1 MPRRGP
7 IADPSKI
14 GEASQPAFVRLPDP
28 STIFANRGERLR
40 AVAEGN
46 VLADYLRFLASL
58 ADAQNAVAAS
68 LPPVPEVDPAG
79 LGMRLGALMPP
90 LSPELL
96 HGESGYADTLEWL
109 LRRFAPD
116 AMPSAAEKAR
126 DRLLSLTA
134 PEITALAESI
144 FEGAYPA
151 DRLAES
157 LFVAAALQVHLA
169 RYASRLP
176 ARRLRPV
183 GDGVCPTCGSAPVAS
198 LVVGWRGANRSRY
211 CCCSLCG
218 TMWNYL
224 RIKCTS
230 CGSTE
235 GVAYSTIEQGSQDVA
250 AETCAKCRCY
260 IKHLQ
265 HHRNPMLEPFADDIA
280 SFGLDLLLR
289 EQGFHRG
296 GINPLF
302 IAE

>member
-1 MPRRGP
+1 MPRRIP
-7 IADPSKI
+7 VADPSKI
-14 GEASQPAFVRLPDP
+14 GEASEPSFVRLPDLA
-28 STIFANRGERLR
+28 SMFSQRAERFR

-46 VLADYLRFLASL
+46 VLADYLRFVASL
-58 ADAQNAVAAS
+58 AVTQHAVIVSLPAAS
-68 LPPVPEVDPAG
+68 ELDPSG
-79 LGMRLGALMPP
+79 LDMRLGAAMPP

-96 HGESGYADTLEWL
+96 HREPGFAETLDSL
-109 LRRFAPD
+109 LRGFAPHS
-116 AMPSAAEKAR
+116 MPDPAAKAR
-126 DRLLSLTA
+126 LQLLAQTP
-134 PEITALAESI
+134 PEIIALASSI
-144 FEGAYPA
+144 FEGAFPA

-157 LFVAAALQVHLA
+157 LFVTAALQVHLA

-176 ARRLRPV
+176 ARRLQPV
-183 GDGVCPTCGSAPVAS
+183 GDGVCPACGSAPVAS
-198 LVVGWRGANRSRY
+198 LIVGWRGANRSRY

-218 TMWNYL
+218 TMWNYV

-235 GVAYSTIEQGSQDVA
+235 GIAYSTLEQGSPDVA

-265 HHRNPMLEPFADDIA
+265 QQRDPALEPFADDIA
-280 SFGLDLLLR
+280 SYGLDLLLR
-289 EQGFHRG
+289 EQGFRRG